1 MARMTHRYLVGLL
14 LTITPCILQGQAANV
29 GASLQPAPGTQQPVL
44 FGTNTNLENS
54 PGTKGTQLGLGA
66 HQNDKNTKKKK
77 KHGEFAVAP
86 IPLVNPSIG
95 NGGGLGILY
104 AVHLGGDPSSEP
116 STFGVGGF
124 GTGKGSWGAALGAQ
138 LHLKN
143 DAYRIT
149 IGAGGGEFNYNYFG
163 TGSASGSAGISIP
176 LSQQSRGF
184 LVEPKI
190 RFLHVWYVGPRYH
203 LITNNVSLNSTKF
216 NPGTLPIPLP
226 SSLNLRT
233 AALGGRL
240 QRDTSDSPFYPKKGS
255 IFDALA
261 DFYGSAVGG
270 RLTYQNLT
278 LGYNKYLSFGPK
290 NILAIRGSAC
300 MTTNQAPFY
309 DVCELGQSQD
319 VRGYQVGQFRDDRML
334 VGQMEFRRELFWR
347 LGAVAFAGA
356 GAVAHTWGG
365 FGSSEPEPGGGL
377 GLRFVLAKQ
386 NHINLRADYAWGNNS
401 KAAYI
406 SLGEAF

>member
-1 MARMTHRYLVGLL
+1 
-14 LTITPCILQGQAANV
+14 
-29 GASLQPAPGTQQPVL
+29 
-44 FGTNTNLENS
+44 
-54 PGTKGTQLGLGA
+54 
-66 HQNDKNTKKKK
+66 
-77 KHGEFAVAP
+77 
-86 IPLVNPSIG
+86 
-95 NGGGLGILY
+95 
-104 AVHLGGDPSSEP
+104 VHLGGDPLSEP
-116 STFGVGGF
+116 STFGIGGF
-124 GTGKGSWGAALGAQ
+124 GTGKGSWGGALGAQ

-149 IGAGGGEFNYNYFG
+149 AGAGGGEFNYNYFG
-163 TGSASGSAGISIP
+163 TGSASGNAGISIP

-184 LVEPKI
+184 LLEPKI
-190 RFLHVWYVGPRYH
+190 RFLHIWYVGPRYH
-203 LITNNVSLNSTKF
+203 LMTNNVSLDSTKF
-216 NPGTLPIPLP
+216 NPSTLPIPLP

-240 QRDTSDSPFYPKKGS
+240 QRDSSDSPFYPRKGS
-255 IFDALA
+255 IFDALL
-261 DFYGSAVGG
+261 DLYGSYVGG

-278 LGYNKYLSFGPK
+278 FGYNKYFSFGKK
-290 NILAIRGSAC
+290 NVLAIRGSAC
-300 MTTNQAPFY
+300 LTTTLAPFY

-319 VRGYQVGQFRDDRML
+319 LRGYQIGQFRDDRML
-334 VGQMEFRRELFWR
+334 VGQMEFRRDLFWR

-365 FGSSEPEPGGGL
+365 FGDSEAEPGGGF
-377 GLRFVLAKQ
+377 GLRFILAKQ

>member
-184 LVEPKI
+184 LIEPKI

-240 QRDTSDSPFYPKKGS
+240 QRDTSDSPFTPKRALSSMLWQTFTDPLWVAGS
-255 IFDALA
+255 PT
-261 DFYGSAVGG
+261 
-270 RLTYQNLT
+270 RT
-278 LGYNKYLSFGPK
+278 
-290 NILAIRGSAC
+290 
-300 MTTNQAPFY
+300 
-309 DVCELGQSQD
+309 
-319 VRGYQVGQFRDDRML
+319 
-334 VGQMEFRRELFWR
+334 
-347 LGAVAFAGA
+347 
-356 GAVAHTWGG
+356 
-365 FGSSEPEPGGGL
+365 
-377 GLRFVLAKQ
+377 
-386 NHINLRADYAWGNNS
+386 
-401 KAAYI
+401 
-406 SLGEAF
+406 